1 MSGDS
6 TPAARTGM
14 PRVSRPQFR
23 FSLRTMLVRDD
34 WAAMRSL
41 GYHIDHISRR
51 YRLAKASHEI
61 GVRFSIRHPYSD
73 PRISWTRRLL
83 GDKDVNVIGVPTK
96 LDLAK
101 SKELKVV
108 PRGDGTAG
116 RSVRVHVPRFRRS
129 LALESPLKSRA
140 KARARGNSNDPTILC
155 DGWGE
160 YPDECS
166 G

>member
-1 MSGDS
+1 
-6 TPAARTGM
+6 
-14 PRVSRPQFR
+14 
-23 FSLRTMLVRDD
+23 MLVVMTALMC
-34 WAAMRSL
+34 WL

-101 SKELKVV
+101 SKELKRAFPEATVQPV
-108 PRGDGTAG
+108 EVYAYM
-116 RSVRVHVPRFRRS
+116 FRDFDD
-129 LALESPLKSRA
+129 LWP
-140 KARARGNSNDPTILC
+140 
-155 DGWGE
+155 
-160 YPDECS
+160 
-166 G
+166 